1 MTNNRGHGRKQGPGL
16 PFTPWDQILRT
27 LEDPSSKLPENFQK
41 SVASIFGAAS
51 KKRDAED
58 DDDGSRLG
66 KTKKGKV
73 DPESTAAPPKK
84 ETQASSFFA
93 DCPLC
98 FKSFHPSLIVSH
110 VDTCLGAAEETAAR
124 EKAAEA
130 RAEERRAQRA
140 KALARDT
147 RGDPDGFEDLL
158 DSHRAS
164 SSSSS
169 SDDDDDD
176 DDDDDLLERFND
188 DDVHDDENDLSV
200 DEEDVQQATQL
211 PTEERPTNSVDA
223 GPGVKNAFAA
233 MMTAQRESTCRMCW
247 SAWIDEETKT
257 WRWCVEDGSKPGK
270 LAAAG
275 GMGPVVWTAV
285 QRLFEKTAGGEKCET
300 LLTLATDVREVEW
313 RDIRAECAKAKG
325 WVNGGDDD
333 ERNSRS
339 AEPGKERPHMPP
351 GVTKSAIQK
360 SVRRGKVMNAV
371 KATSY
376 FMGASPED
384 GLRRLPIVCIE
395 DAVLHPSLPLIV
407 WFMAAHSKGWFIPPE
422 ARGAAVR
429 FIAEVA
435 ACPHKDRDLVAAIE
449 ADEEDLSRRD
459 TASGAGDPL
468 CNLAVATRDLS
479 NESACH
485 VLALLVRA
493 KFGGLRGDVGTLRG
507 AAKAWRRRFLDA
519 EAVRDAGVDWHA
531 RLREVYTAA
540 AAKAAEATG
549 GVTGLPPRGT
559 APPLAAAAPVDV
571 DVIAERD
578 VLPSAIDFHVSN
590 IVEELMRQDK
600 VRAALLRAVE
610 RAPTLGDDLGET
622 LRSCIWTHCS
632 SVTDKSTFAPGR
644 ETDVEAET
652 KTQTQGACES
662 ALRDLWEEIEGPAES
677 YQRRRIKRLFF

>member
-1 MTNNRGHGRKQGPGL
+1 MRNNRGHGRKQGPGL
-16 PFTPWDQILRT
+16 PFTPWDQILGT
-27 LEDPSSKLPENFQK
+27 LEDPRSKLPENFQK

-73 DPESTAAPPKK
+73 DPDSTAAPPKK

-147 RGDPDGFEDLL
+147 DGFEDLL

-169 SDDDDDD
+169 SSD
-176 DDDDDLLERFND
+176 DDDDDLLEGLID
-188 DDVHDDENDLSV
+188 DDVNDDENDLSV

-211 PTEERPTNSVDA
+211 PTEERPAGVDTK
-223 GPGVKNAFAA
+223 PGVKNAFAA

-247 SAWIDEETKT
+247 SAWIDKETKT

-285 QRLFEKTAGGEKCET
+285 QTLFEKTAGGEKCET

-351 GVTKSAIQK
+351 GVTKSAMQK

-376 FMGASPED
+376 FMGALPED

-429 FIAEVA
+429 FIAELA
-435 ACPHKDRDLVAAIE
+435 ACPYKDRDLVAAIE

-459 TASGAGDPL
+459 TASGAADPL

-493 KFGGLRGDVGTLRG
+493 KFGGLRGDVGMLRG

-549 GVTGLPPRGT
+549 GVTGIRDGPQSWT

-590 IVEELMRQDK
+590 IVEELMQQDK

-632 SVTDKSTFAPGR
+632 SVTDKSTFAPGK
-644 ETDVEAET
+644 ETDVAPET
-652 KTQTQGACES
+652 QAQGACES

>member
-1 MTNNRGHGRKQGPGL
+1 MTRRKQGPGL
-16 PFTPWDQILRT
+16 PFTPWDQIKIGL
-27 LEDPSSKLPENFQK
+27 DPSSKLPENFQK

-51 KKRDAED
+51 KKRDALD
-58 DDDGSRLG
+58 DEHGSRLG

-73 DPESTAAPPKK
+73 CPPDAKKETKK

-140 KALARDT
+140 KALARDDV
-147 RGDPDGFEDLL
+147 GDPKEDGFEDLL

-169 SDDDDDD
+169 YDDDDDFNI
-176 DDDDDLLERFND
+176 EGVND
-188 DDVHDDENDLSV
+188 DDDENDLSV

-211 PTEERPTNSVDA
+211 PNTEERPRTSVDA
-223 GPGVKNAFAA
+223 KPGKNAFATL
-233 MMTAQRESTCRMCW
+233 MTAQRESTCRKCW
-247 SAWIDEETKT
+247 SAWIDTETKT

-376 FMGASPED
+376 FMGALPED

-435 ACPHKDRDLVAAIE
+435 ACPYKDRDLVAAIE
-449 ADEEDLSRRD
+449 ADEEDLARRD
-459 TASGAGDPL
+459 TASGAADPL

-493 KFGGLRGDVGTLRG
+493 KFGGLRGDVGMLRG

-519 EAVRDAGVDWHA
+519 EAVGDAGVDWHA

-549 GVTGLPPRGT
+549 GVTGLPDKSPGQTWT

-578 VLPSAIDFHVSN
+578 VPTSAIDFHVSN
-590 IVEELMRQDK
+590 IVEELMQQDK

-632 SVTDKSTFAPGR
+632 SVTDKSTFASGK
-644 ETDVEAET
+644 ETDVVPE
-652 KTQTQGACES
+652 TQTQGACES

-677 YQRRRIKRLFF
+677 FQRRRIKRLFF

>member
-16 PFTPWDQILRT
+16 PFTPWDQIKIGL
-27 LEDPSSKLPENFQK
+27 DPSSKQPENFQK

-51 KKRDAED
+51 NKRDAED

-73 DPESTAAPPKK
+73 DQQEKK

-140 KALARDT
+140 KALARDDDV
-147 RGDPDGFEDLL
+147 GDPDGFEDLL
-158 DSHRAS
+158 DAHRAS
-164 SSSSS
+164 SSSSDDDFRLNGVN
-169 SDDDDDD
+169 DDDDD
-176 DDDDDLLERFND
+176 
-188 DDVHDDENDLSV
+188 DDENDLSV

-211 PTEERPTNSVDA
+211 PTEERPPHVDA
-223 GPGVKNAFAA
+223 KPGKNAFAT
-233 MMTAQRESTCRMCW
+233 MMTAQRESTCRKCW
-247 SAWIDEETKT
+247 SAWIDKETKT

-376 FMGASPED
+376 FMGALPED

-435 ACPHKDRDLVAAIE
+435 ACPYKDRDLVAAIE
-449 ADEEDLSRRD
+449 ADEEDHARRD
-459 TASGAGDPL
+459 TASGAADPL

-493 KFGGLRGDVGTLRG
+493 KFGGLRGDVGMLRG

-519 EAVRDAGVDWHA
+519 EAVRDADIDWHA

-571 DVIAERD
+571 DVVAERD
-578 VLPSAIDFHVSN
+578 VPTSAIDFHVSN
-590 IVEELMRQDK
+590 IVEELMQQDK

-632 SVTDKSTFAPGR
+632 SVTDKQTFEPEGK
-644 ETDVEAET
+644 ETDVVPE
-652 KTQTQGACES
+652 TQTQGACES

-677 YQRRRIKRLFF
+677 FQRRRIKRLFF

>member
-1 MTNNRGHGRKQGPGL
+1 MAGRKQGPGL
-16 PFTPWDQILRT
+16 PFTPWDQIKIGL
-27 LEDPSSKLPENFQK
+27 DPSSKLPENFQK

-51 KKRDAED
+51 KKRDALD
-58 DDDGSRLG
+58 DEHGSRLG

-73 DPESTAAPPKK
+73 CPPDAKKETKK

-140 KALARDT
+140 KALARDDV
-147 RGDPDGFEDLL
+147 GEKEDGFEDLL

-169 SDDDDDD
+169 SDDDDDFNI
-176 DDDDDLLERFND
+176 EGVND
-188 DDVHDDENDLSV
+188 DDDENDLSV

-211 PTEERPTNSVDA
+211 PNTEERPRTSVDA
-223 GPGVKNAFAA
+223 KPGNNAFATL
-233 MMTAQRESTCRMCW
+233 MTAQRESTCRKCW
-247 SAWIDEETKT
+247 SAWIDTETKT

-376 FMGASPED
+376 FMGALPED

-435 ACPHKDRDLVAAIE
+435 ACPYKDRDLVAAIE
-449 ADEEDLSRRD
+449 ADEEDLARRD
-459 TASGAGDPL
+459 TASGAADPL

-493 KFGGLRGDVGTLRG
+493 KFGGLRGDVGMLRG

-519 EAVRDAGVDWHA
+519 EAVGDAGVDWHA

-549 GVTGLPPRGT
+549 GVTGLPDKSPGQTWT

-578 VLPSAIDFHVSN
+578 VPTSAIDFHVSN
-590 IVEELMRQDK
+590 IVEELMQQDK

-632 SVTDKSTFAPGR
+632 SVTDKRTFAPGK
-644 ETDVEAET
+644 ETDVVPE
-652 KTQTQGACES
+652 TQTQGACES

-677 YQRRRIKRLFF
+677 FQRRRIKRLFF

>member
-1 MTNNRGHGRKQGPGL
+1 MPTPG
-16 PFTPWDQILRT
+16 T
-27 LEDPSSKLPENFQK
+27 LTL
-41 SVASIFGAAS
+41 V
-51 KKRDAED
+51 
-58 DDDGSRLG
+58 
-66 KTKKGKV
+66 
-73 DPESTAAPPKK
+73 
-84 ETQASSFFA
+84 
-93 DCPLC
+93 
-98 FKSFHPSLIVSH
+98 
-110 VDTCLGAAEETAAR
+110 
-124 EKAAEA
+124 
-130 RAEERRAQRA
+130 RRRRA
-140 KALARDT
+140 KA
-147 RGDPDGFEDLL
+147 
-158 DSHRAS
+158 HRAS
-164 SSSSS
+164 SSSSDDDFRLNGVN
-169 SDDDDDD
+169 DDDDDD
-176 DDDDDLLERFND
+176 D
-188 DDVHDDENDLSV
+188 DDENDLSV

-211 PTEERPTNSVDA
+211 PTEERPPHVDA
-223 GPGVKNAFAA
+223 KPGKNAFAT
-233 MMTAQRESTCRMCW
+233 MMTAQRESTCRKCW
-247 SAWIDEETKT
+247 SAWIDKETKT

-376 FMGASPED
+376 FMGALPED

-395 DAVLHPSLPLIV
+395 DTVLHPSLPLIV

-422 ARGAAVR
+422 ARGVAVR

-435 ACPHKDRDLVAAIE
+435 ACPYKDRDLVAAIE
-449 ADEEDLSRRD
+449 ADEEDHARRD
-459 TASGAGDPL
+459 TASGAADPL

-493 KFGGLRGDVGTLRG
+493 KFGGLRGDVGMLRG

-519 EAVRDAGVDWHA
+519 EAVRDAGIDWHA

-571 DVIAERD
+571 DVVAERD
-578 VLPSAIDFHVSN
+578 VPTSAIDFHVSN
-590 IVEELMRQDK
+590 IVEELMQQDK

-632 SVTDKSTFAPGR
+632 SVTDKQTFEPEGK
-644 ETDVEAET
+644 ETDVVPE
-652 KTQTQGACES
+652 TQTQGACES

-677 YQRRRIKRLFF
+677 FQRRRIKRLFF

>member
-16 PFTPWDQILRT
+16 PFTPWDQIKIGL
-27 LEDPSSKLPENFQK
+27 DPSSKLPENFQK

-140 KALARDT
+140 KALARDDV
-147 RGDPDGFEDLL
+147 GEKEDGFEDLL

-169 SDDDDDD
+169 SDDDDDFD
-176 DDDDDLLERFND
+176 IEGVND
-188 DDVHDDENDLSV
+188 DDDENDLSL

-211 PTEERPTNSVDA
+211 PNTEERPRTSVDA
-223 GPGVKNAFAA
+223 KPGKNAFAT
-233 MMTAQRESTCRMCW
+233 MMTAQRESTCRKCW
-247 SAWIDEETKT
+247 SAWIDTETKT

-376 FMGASPED
+376 FMGALPED

-435 ACPHKDRDLVAAIE
+435 ACPYKDRDLVAAIE
-449 ADEEDLSRRD
+449 KEEEDLSRRD
-459 TASGAGDPL
+459 TASGAADPL

-493 KFGGLRGDVGTLRG
+493 KFGGLRGDVGMLRG

-519 EAVRDAGVDWHA
+519 EAVGDAGVDWHA

-549 GVTGLPPRGT
+549 GVTGLPDKSPGQTWT

-578 VLPSAIDFHVSN
+578 VPTSAIDFHVSN
-590 IVEELMRQDK
+590 IVEELMQQDK

-632 SVTDKSTFAPGR
+632 SVTDKSTFASGK
-644 ETDVEAET
+644 ETDVVPE
-652 KTQTQGACES
+652 TQTQGACES

-677 YQRRRIKRLFF
+677 FQRRRIKRLFF

>member
-1 MTNNRGHGRKQGPGL
+1 MAGRKQGPGL
-16 PFTPWDQILRT
+16 PFTPWDQIKIGL
-27 LEDPSSKLPENFQK
+27 DPSSKLPENFQK

-51 KKRDAED
+51 KKRDAGD
-58 DDDGSRLG
+58 DEHGSRLG

-73 DPESTAAPPKK
+73 CPPDAKKETKK

-140 KALARDT
+140 KALARDDV
-147 RGDPDGFEDLL
+147 GEKEDGFEDLL

-169 SDDDDDD
+169 SDDDDDFNI
-176 DDDDDLLERFND
+176 EGVND
-188 DDVHDDENDLSV
+188 DDDENDLSV

-211 PTEERPTNSVDA
+211 PNTEERPRTSVDA
-223 GPGVKNAFAA
+223 KPGKNAFAT
-233 MMTAQRESTCRMCW
+233 MMTAQRESTCRKCW
-247 SAWIDEETKT
+247 SAWIDAETKT

-376 FMGASPED
+376 FMGALPED

-435 ACPHKDRDLVAAIE
+435 ACPYKDRDLVAAIE
-449 ADEEDLSRRD
+449 ADEEDLARRD
-459 TASGAGDPL
+459 TASGAADPL

-493 KFGGLRGDVGTLRG
+493 KFGGLRGDVGMLRG

-519 EAVRDAGVDWHA
+519 EAVGDAGVDWHA

-549 GVTGLPPRGT
+549 GVTGLPDKSPGQTWT

-578 VLPSAIDFHVSN
+578 VPTSAIDFHVSN
-590 IVEELMRQDK
+590 IVEELMQQDK

-632 SVTDKSTFAPGR
+632 SVTDKSTFASGK
-644 ETDVEAET
+644 ETDVVPE
-652 KTQTQGACES
+652 TQTQGACES

-677 YQRRRIKRLFF
+677 FQRRRIKRLFF

>member
-1 MTNNRGHGRKQGPGL
+1 MAGRKQGPGL
-16 PFTPWDQILRT
+16 PFTPWDQIKIGL
-27 LEDPSSKLPENFQK
+27 DPSSKLPENFQK

-51 KKRDAED
+51 KKRDALD
-58 DDDGSRLG
+58 DEHGSRLG

-73 DPESTAAPPKK
+73 CPPDAKKETKK

-140 KALARDT
+140 KALARDDV
-147 RGDPDGFEDLL
+147 GEKEDGFEDLL

-169 SDDDDDD
+169 SDDDDDFNI
-176 DDDDDLLERFND
+176 EGVND
-188 DDVHDDENDLSV
+188 DDDENDLSV

-211 PTEERPTNSVDA
+211 PNTEERPRTSVDA
-223 GPGVKNAFAA
+223 KPGKNAFATL
-233 MMTAQRESTCRMCW
+233 MTAQRESTCRKCW
-247 SAWIDEETKT
+247 SAWIDTETKT

-376 FMGASPED
+376 FMGALPED

-435 ACPHKDRDLVAAIE
+435 ACPYKDRDLVAAIE
-449 ADEEDLSRRD
+449 ADEEDLARRD
-459 TASGAGDPL
+459 TASGAADPL

-493 KFGGLRGDVGTLRG
+493 KFGGLRGDVGMLRG

-519 EAVRDAGVDWHA
+519 EAVGDAGVDWHA

-549 GVTGLPPRGT
+549 GVTGLPDKSPGQTWT

-578 VLPSAIDFHVSN
+578 VPTSAIDFHVSN
-590 IVEELMRQDK
+590 IVEELMQQDK

-632 SVTDKSTFAPGR
+632 SVTDKSTFASGK
-644 ETDVEAET
+644 ETDVVPE
-652 KTQTQGACES
+652 TQTQGACES

-677 YQRRRIKRLFF
+677 FQRRRIKRLFF